1 MSNSRVRI
9 IKDPE
14 ERKQEIIEAALHL
27 FSQKGYEHTTIQD
40 IAKYLNISQGLCYR
54 YFKSKAEIFTA
65 TAEFYAQQILIQIR
79 QPFPENMKAIDK
91 FNVTIK
97 RLFQYIIK
105 HGEFEANSEVSALR
119 ADAAAPVASET
130 QDLFLINV
138 DLVGVWGGFS
148 GRSIPS
154 CLVRQADTVEEGL
167 HTMVGEVA
175 SSKDGAHACSIDWLA
190 DGKGLGAPIVVLIPA
205 ASSASWD
212 RLICAIVVS
221 RSRPSACSASS

>member
-79 QPFPENMKAIDK
+79 QPFPENMKAIDFINFICDMYEVPENIRSENTLK
-91 FNVTIK
+91 YAK
-97 RLFQYIIK
+97 M
-105 HGEFEANSEVSALR
+105 FEIEDKSSPHR
-119 ADAAAPVASET
+119 
-130 QDLFLINV
+130 
-138 DLVGVWGGFS
+138 FS
-148 GRSIPS
+148 IS
-154 CLVRQADTVEEGL
+154 
-167 HTMVGEVA
+167 
-175 SSKDGAHACSIDWLA
+175 
-190 DGKGLGAPIVVLIPA
+190 
-205 ASSASWD
+205 
-212 RLICAIVVS
+212 
-221 RSRPSACSASS
+221 